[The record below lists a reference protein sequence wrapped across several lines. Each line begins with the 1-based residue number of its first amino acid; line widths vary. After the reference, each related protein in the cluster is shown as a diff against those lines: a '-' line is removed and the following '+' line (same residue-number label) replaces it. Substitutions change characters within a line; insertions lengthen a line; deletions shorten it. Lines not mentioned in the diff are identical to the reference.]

1 MEQTT
6 QHQAELAAK
15 FINQTD
21 RHVFLTGKA
30 GTGKTTFLKHIIA
43 NTHKR
48 AVVVAPTGIAAINAA
63 GVTIHSFF
71 QLPFGSF
78 VPQSVNYTSPFNF
91 KVNDAQS
98 IIKNMQIR
106 ENKRKLIRE
115 LELLIIDEVSML
127 RADLLDAMDVVMR
140 HIKRQNHRPFGGI
153 QILFIGD
160 LLQLPPVTKDDE
172 WRMLRNYYPSM
183 YFFDAQ
189 ALRNNPPLYIEL
201 EKIYRQDDKIF
212 INLLNNLRNNTVTT
226 ADQELLNKYYKPDFK
241 APDNEKYITLTTH
254 NYKANNLNNQMLMKL
269 KGKSYTFEAEIKN
282 DFNEYLYPVEKD
294 LVLKEGAQI
303 MFIKNDPS
311 GEQQFFNGKLG
322 EIKSILDD
330 EIWVKTEDSSN
341 LIKVEKYEWQNNRY
355 TLNEISNE
363 IEEETIGSFTHYP
376 IKLAWAITVHK
387 SQGLTFDKAII
398 DVNEAFAPGQ
408 VYVALSRLRSLD
420 GLVLTSRLNFSN
432 LHVDQTISDYS
443 NIKNKQG
450 NLDDIANSEIKNYS
464 QRYINDCFDFD
475 FLIKSSKYYWEQH
488 QRDDEDKSVKQ
499 KYSIWAGGLY
509 EKANALKDVSGKFRR
524 QLQTM
529 FAESDKD
536 KYQHIKARV
545 EAARDYFLP
554 LLKDISKYIFMHIA
568 DVVSNHKRVK
578 TYLNELYDFEMIV
591 FENSKRLHKAVIFA
605 NALVYNKTVE
615 KEDVDKIP
623 KDLWRTESINDLLQS
638 KYIAKESTES
648 DSSKAKKPKK
658 EKKEKQPKESK
669 ADKEIKPKSR
679 EESFAMY
686 KNGYTVEDIAQLRG
700 MVHGTIESHL
710 SYYVTTGELDILNF
724 VSEEKISNIK
734 EVIGRLQTT
743 DSLSNIKAALDDE
756 YSYGDIRMVMAYL
769 KKDLQ

>member
-212 INLLNNLRNNTVTT
+212 INLLNNLRNNTVTI

-241 APDNEKYITLTTH
+241 AASNEKYITLTTH
-254 NYKANNLNNQMLMKL
+254 NYKANNLNNQMLQKL
-269 KGKSYTFEAEIKN
+269 NGKSFTFEAEIKN

-322 EIKSILDD
+322 EIKSISDD

-432 LHVDQTISDYS
+432 LHVDQIISDYS

-450 NLDDIANSEIKNYS
+450 NLDDIANNEIKNYS

-499 KYSIWAGGLY
+499 KYAVWAGGLY

-638 KYIAKESTES
+638 KYMAKETS
-648 DSSKAKKPKK
+648 DSEGGKTKKPKK

-669 ADKEIKPKSR
+669 ADKEIKPKSC

-710 SYYVTTGELDILNF
+710 SYYVTNGELDILNF

-734 EVIGRLQTT
+734 EVIGRLQT
-743 DSLSNIKAALDDE
+743 DSLSNIKAALGDE